1 MISRS
6 VLSTCFLAGYI
17 SWRFHLLQNIIT
29 FLTYV
34 VRFFLFRQIS
44 KWIWNRDH
52 LLNFSRLKFKK
63 ALRHGL
69 CRLKIMRVSAASPRG
84 RPPGTQGHLSQQPW
98 QIHAKAPPVGQKI
111 GTNTPTPGATWATYY
126 KYLKKKNSPVLLA
139 KKKKRITPAQEK
151 WENNHFKEKVRVKTG
166 MTNYLFQSNQQNK
179 TKGLIQLHHVS
190 FEDLISVTKYEK
202 RWNYAGWQ
210 KTDNHTERFTML
222 IMIIILTLTKSNFW
236 N

>member
-17 SWRFHLLQNIIT
+17 SWRFHLLKNIIT

-69 CRLKIMRVSAASPRG
+69 CRLKINGIGRLELLLPHISQLFIGFSTKCSFSLHCVNFNLEEFDCNSIEPVRRMFHILISKVISVLRCHSA
-84 RPPGTQGHLSQQPW
+84 H
-98 QIHAKAPPVGQKI
+98 
-111 GTNTPTPGATWATYY
+111 NTEVTFETAWP
-126 KYLKKKNSPVLLA
+126 
-139 KKKKRITPAQEK
+139 
-151 WENNHFKEKVRVKTG
+151 KTG
-166 MTNYLFQSNQQNK
+166 LYFKQDTTVHNVIWSQK
-179 TKGLIQLHHVS
+179 TETKGGKH
-190 FEDLISVTKYEK
+190 E
-202 RWNYAGWQ
+202 A
-210 KTDNHTERFTML
+210 
-222 IMIIILTLTKSNFW
+222 
-236 N
+236 